1 MRQITLSQETIN
13 EIKDFIDGYELE
25 DELETTVH
33 DVCFSQKDADIYV
46 DFNFYG
52 HIEEDV
58 LVHTEVS
65 YPNVEDLSQLV
76 TDNGEVAHVEA
87 YDDNGEE
94 LEITNEDVLYNL

>member
-25 DELETTVH
+25 DVLETTIYG
-33 DVCFSQKDADIYV
+33 VCFSQKDADIYV

-76 TDNGEVAHVEA
+76 TDYGEVAHVEA
-87 YDDNGEE
+87 YDDNDEE